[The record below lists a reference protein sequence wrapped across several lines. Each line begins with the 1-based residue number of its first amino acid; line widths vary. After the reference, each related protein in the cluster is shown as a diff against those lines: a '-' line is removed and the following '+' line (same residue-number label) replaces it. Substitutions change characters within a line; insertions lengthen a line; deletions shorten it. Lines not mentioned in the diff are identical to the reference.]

1 METGMV
7 EPLRGSKA
15 GELPVTGSA
24 DKLGCI
30 CVA

>member
-7 EPLRGSKA
+7 EPRRGSKA
-15 GELPVTGSA
+15 GELPVTDSA